1 MPTSSSKTS
10 NYVPLPTQKLFAASY
25 SLKSSSAAFCFKM
38 NQGFGELKQI
48 YEAPR
53 QEASHRGQAGPFKPE
68 YGYIATLADP
78 QSDGGYSSLSSTQ
91 LKRGSQ
97 LQHSTYMDMV
107 QASPMGQD
115 AKTAAVTSLGYAKTF
130 KDESS
135 SQQMKG
141 LQHQQLQNV
150 AFMQPAPM
158 GQEQT
163 PAAYGSSGHPDINGN
178 QGVPQVPWSHD
189 AQDVSSAETIWS
201 CSVQQWQAFYCQQW
215 QAAYAQQMTMHQAAI
230 NGRSPT
236 AQCMNRGI
244 CFNCGEAGHKSYDCP
259 LPGNSRER
267 LCYRCRQIGHV
278 SRNCPAAKCHRC
290 QQPGHKAQD
299 CPKWRY

>member
-1 MPTSSSKTS
+1 
-10 NYVPLPTQKLFAASY
+10 
-25 SLKSSSAAFCFKM
+25 M

-150 AFMQPAPM
+150 AFVGTMQPAPM